1 VGTVVRCIGPEH
13 IALVEEPDADVGS
26 SGVAVRTLFSGISAG
41 TELTAYRGS
50 NPYLSKRWDP
60 QLHLFLDGESTVG
73 YPVDRWGYE
82 EVGVVEKVGRS
93 VTRVAPGDVIWGAW
107 GHRSTAILDEPYA
120 AGRILP
126 PDSDPVVG
134 IFSEIGGIALNVVLD
149 ADIHVSETVA
159 VFGLGVLGQLVAQLA
174 RLNGAEVIAVDMRP
188 HRLRLAAQLGVR
200 HTIDAAPGGVA
211 ERVRELTGG
220 RGADVSLEVT
230 GSYRALHEA
239 IRATAYNSRV
249 VTAGFFQGKGAD
261 LRLGEEFHHNRI
273 QLVCSQIAGVAASV
287 SHRWNRYRLTST
299 AVRLAVTGL
308 LQVRPLITHIV
319 PVAEADWAFQ
329 MLAEGKTQAL
339 QVVLAFDGSGGR
351 SAAAEGPRVN
361 GRAPL
366 SVPRQ

>member
-1 VGTVVRCIGPEH
+1 VSTVVRCVRPEQ
-13 IALVEEPDADVGS
+13 IALVEEPDAEIS
-26 SGVAVRTLFSGISAG
+26 ANGVSVRTLYSGISAG

-60 QLHLFLDGESTVG
+60 QLHLFLDGKSTVS
-73 YPVDRWGYE
+73 YPWDRWGYE

-93 VTRVAPGDVIWGAW
+93 VTRIAPGDLIWGAW
-107 GHRSTAILDEPYA
+107 GHRSTAVLDEPYA

-126 PDSDPVVG
+126 PGTDPLLG

-149 ADIHVSETVA
+149 ADVHVSETVA

-188 HRLRLAAQLGVR
+188 DRLRLAAQLGAAE
-200 HTIDAAPGGVA
+200 TIDASAGGVA
-211 ERVRELTGG
+211 ERVRDLTGG

-249 VTAGFFQGKGAD
+249 VAAGFFQGKGAD

-273 QLVCSQIAGVAASV
+273 QLVCSQIAGVAAGV

-299 AVRLAVTGL
+299 AVQLAVTGRL
-308 LQVRPLITHIV
+308 EVRPLITHIL
-319 PVAEADWAFQ
+319 PVSEADRAFR
-329 MLAEGKTQAL
+329 MLATGSTPAL
-339 QVVLAFDGSGGR
+339 QVVLAFDSRLLQGV
-351 SAAAEGPRVN
+351 AAGGPRLN
-361 GRAPL
+361 GRVAA
-366 SVPRQ
+366 QAG

>member
-1 VGTVVRCIGPEH
+1 VSTVVRCVSPGH
-13 IALVEEPDADVGS
+13 VALEEEPDAEIGAT
-26 SGVAVRTLFSGISAG
+26 GVSVRTLFSGISAG

-60 QLHLFLDGESTVG
+60 QLHLFLDGKSTVS
-73 YPVDRWGYE
+73 YPFDRWGYE
-82 EVGVVEKVGRS
+82 EVGVVEKVGRN
-93 VTRVAPGDVIWGAW
+93 VTKVAPGDLIWGAW
-107 GHRSTAILDEPYA
+107 GHRSTAVLEEPYA

-126 PDSDPVVG
+126 AGTDPMVG

-174 RLNGAEVIAVDMRP
+174 RLNGADVIAVDMRP
-188 HRLRLAAQLGVR
+188 HRLRLAEQLGAK
-200 HTIDAAPGGVA
+200 HTIDASSGEVA

-249 VTAGFFQGKGAD
+249 VAAGFFQGKAAD

-273 QLVCSQIAGVAASV
+273 QLVCSQIAGVAAGV
-287 SHRWNRYRLTST
+287 SHRWNRYRLTSS
-299 AVRLAVTGL
+299 AVRLAVTGQL
-308 LQVRPLITHIV
+308 RVRPLITHIL
-319 PVAEADWAFQ
+319 PVAEAGEAFR
-329 MLAEGKTQAL
+329 MLANGSTHVL
-339 QVVLAFDGSGGR
+339 QVVLAFDD
-351 SAAAEGPRVN
+351 AAAGGASSVTPE
-361 GRAPL
+361 PL
-366 SVPRQ
+366 ASASSF